1 MIIKIFSDF
10 CDSSVCK
17 DAFERCCNASLLD
30 FYGKSKNV
38 YIVGEDNDNYTHAI
52 ILNKAMPKL
61 SIPKENV
68 LGLAFEPYDFL
79 HINEEFVNY
88 AKKYIGKYF
97 IGDKRELPEPF
108 IEKFG
113 YLWFSHPPKEINIK
127 KNIMS
132 IALSNKKNSQG
143 HKYRHTLVKKIIENN
158 LPIDI
163 FGSGSLE
170 YSKLT
175 KYVRGPFK
183 DAEPYEDYLYTIS
196 VENFRSNDYFSE
208 KVINPIMYNC
218 SPIYV
223 GCKNIH
229 KYLDDIILLSGNI
242 NYDIRLIYTILR
254 EPFKYYKKLYTE
266 KNEKNVNL
274 LKNIDSIFKD

>member
-17 DAFERCCNASLLD
+17 GAFERCCNAFLLD
-30 FYGKSKNV
+30 FYGINKNV
-38 YIVGEDNDNYTHAI
+38 YIADDDDDNYTHVI
-52 ILNKAMPKL
+52 ILNKAMPNL

-68 LGLAFEPYDFL
+68 IGMAFEPYDFL
-79 HINEEFVNY
+79 NINEEFINY
-88 AKKYIGKYF
+88 AKKNIGKYF

-113 YLWFSHPPKEINIK
+113 YLWFSRPVKEITIK
-127 KNIMS
+127 KKIMS
-132 IALSNKKNSQG
+132 IALSNKKLSGG
-143 HKYRHTLVKKIIENN
+143 HQYRHNLVKKIIENK
-158 LPIDI
+158 LPVDI

-170 YSKLT
+170 YSKYT
-175 KYVRGPFK
+175 KFVKGPFN
-183 DAEPYEDYLYTIS
+183 DVEPYEDYLYTIAI
-196 VENFRSNDYFSE
+196 ENFRSNHYFSE

-229 KYLDDIILLSGNI
+229 KYFDDIILLSGNI
-242 NYDIRLIYTILR
+242 NNDIKLIYTILR
-254 EPFKYYKKLYTE
+254 EPFKYYKKLCTE
-266 KNEKNVNL
+266 KNEKNINL
-274 LKNIDSIFKD
+274 LKNVDSIF